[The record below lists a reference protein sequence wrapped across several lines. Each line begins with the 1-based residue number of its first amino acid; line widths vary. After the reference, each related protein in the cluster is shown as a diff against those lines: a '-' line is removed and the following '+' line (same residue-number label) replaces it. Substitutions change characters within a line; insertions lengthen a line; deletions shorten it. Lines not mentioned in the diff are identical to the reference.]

1 MSTVVQDSDLQF
13 LYECSNEQLQLLADF
28 MLYGNDGKKRIT
40 EELSMTAS
48 FRKNYPNNMR
58 ELVPDII
65 KELQLFGGNTFLNKF
80 RGHGVPYRS
89 ILEDVCKTLKVPFAK
104 GIPTE
109 MLEEYLLRSFLV
121 MAVETFMHL
130 DSFMTGNLAFKEMA
144 IYAFSSLSG
153 YLMLLAAVSM
163 LFSITYFLSNM
174 SANNELISL
183 YSAGLS
189 KFRIILPILIMS
201 FLVTLLFFAFNES
214 IALEW
219 KNFNAIVSQEYFGLS
234 GTQDATDTVL
244 YDEESGYLI
253 YADRYSESYGRLYSP
268 LLLKITS
275 GSVEERIE
283 ADYAE
288 YGGESWKFENARVV
302 RRGEEGYESFSAR
315 EFSDPDFLVPGE
327 LFRSQNTSI
336 DTMDRATAEEYL
348 AGLEST
354 NRNTWQERATEY
366 YRRIYSPLAIFVL
379 MFISAA
385 MNYRFKKNVL
395 LFSVIQSLSI
405 AVIYYVADM
414 VFSIMGNQGVVT
426 PGGAVI
432 WPIAMTLL
440 LSLVLSLLGRKI

>member
-1 MSTVVQDSDLQF
+1 MRILSSYSIKSVLIVFFIT
-13 LYECSNEQLQLLADF
+13 LLIF
-28 MLYGNDGKKRIT
+28 
-40 EELSMTAS
+40 
-48 FRKNYPNNMR
+48 
-58 ELVPDII
+58 
-65 KELQLFGGNTFLNKF
+65 
-80 RGHGVPYRS
+80 
-89 ILEDVCKTLKVPFAK
+89 
-104 GIPTE
+104 
-109 MLEEYLLRSFLV
+109 SFLV

-189 KFRIILPILIMS
+189 KFRIILPILILS

-244 YDEESGYLI
+244 YDE
-253 YADRYSESYGRLYSP
+253 A

-275 GSVEERIE
+275 GGVEERIE

-288 YGGESWKFENARVV
+288 YDGESWKFENARVV

-315 EFSDPDFLVPGE
+315 EFSDPDFQVPGE
-327 LFRSQNTSI
+327 LFRSQNRNLE
-336 DTMDRATAEEYL
+336 TMEIEYVHDYL
-348 AGLEST
+348 ERLESV
-354 NRNTWQERATEY
+354 NRDAWMDGMTDFL
-366 YRRIYSPLAIFVL
+366 RRLAEPLGILVL
-379 MFISAA
+379 SLISMT
-385 MNYRFKKNVL
+385 MNYSYKKNVL
-395 LFSVIQSLSI
+395 LFSVVQSLVI
-405 AVIYYVADM
+405 AVVYYVSDM
-414 VFSIMGNQGVVT
+414 VFSIAARQ
-426 PGGAVI
+426 GAVNVYSVFYAPFVI
-432 WPIAMTLL
+432 TV
-440 LSLVLSLLGRKI
+440 VLGYLISFLGKRI